1 MVREGLDIV
10 FLVKWVRELIFNE
23 EVILLIVFV
32 YVMEEIGGLVE
43 IMYISFIVLFKFI
56 LYEFC
61 VIWILGV
68 VVWK

>member
-10 FLVKWVRELIFNE
+10 FLVKRVRESIFNVV
-23 EVILLIVFV
+23 VILLIVFV

-61 VIWILGV
+61 VI
-68 VVWK
+68 

>member
-10 FLVKWVRELIFNE
+10 FLVKWVRELIFNV

>member
-10 FLVKWVRELIFNE
+10 FLVKRVRESIFNVV
-23 EVILLIVFV
+23 VILLIVFV

>member
-10 FLVKWVRELIFNE
+10 FLVKRVRESIFNVV
-23 EVILLIVFV
+23 VILLIVFV

-43 IMYISFIVLFKFI
+43 IIYISFIVLFKFI

-61 VIWILGV
+61 VI
-68 VVWK
+68 

>member
-10 FLVKWVRELIFNE
+10 FLVKWVRELIFNVV
-23 EVILLIVFV
+23 VILLIVFV

>member
-10 FLVKWVRELIFNE
+10 FLVKRVRELIFNVV
-23 EVILLIVFV
+23 VILLIVFV

-61 VIWILGV
+61 VI
-68 VVWK
+68 

>member
-10 FLVKWVRELIFNE
+10 FLVKRVRESIFN
-23 EVILLIVFV
+23 VVDILLIVFV

-61 VIWILGV
+61 VI
-68 VVWK
+68 